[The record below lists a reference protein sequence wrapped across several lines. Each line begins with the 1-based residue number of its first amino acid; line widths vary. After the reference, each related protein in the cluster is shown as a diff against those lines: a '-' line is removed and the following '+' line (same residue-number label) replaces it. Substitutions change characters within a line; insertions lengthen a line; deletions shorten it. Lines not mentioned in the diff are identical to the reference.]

1 MFPLFLHNS
10 LGESV
15 DQISS
20 VEDEEIEDCVN
31 AVIEA
36 SKTLKEKLNK
46 LKVRIIVNLLFQ
58 TSFDSIYFR
67 K

>member
-46 LKVRIIVNLLFQ
+46 LKVRIINLLF
-58 TSFDSIYFR
+58 
-67 K
+67 

>member
-46 LKVRIIVNLLFQ
+46 LKVNKSAFLNQF
-58 TSFDSIYFR
+58 
-67 K
+67 